1 MTKDALKQ
9 LIKEMVQQ
17 EIQESLPKLLP
28 QVLAEAF
35 SARVEQP
42 TSATTKTNKPVNKT
56 IVAIQAPAG
65 KQPMKVFT
73 KNEKLN
79 KALNETVMSIPSE
92 GSVVSPGLGTVPSV
106 MDHIDT
112 VPETVATALTKNYSS
127 LMKAIDKKKSSGIG
141 NTGVVGMM

>member
-1 MTKDALKQ
+1 MTKDSLKQ
-9 LIKEMVQQ
+9 IIKEMVQQ
-17 EIQESLPKLLP
+17 EIQESLPKLLS

-35 SARVEQP
+35 AAKSEP
-42 TSATTKTNKPVNKT
+42 TSTTVKTNKPVNKT
-56 IVAIQAPAG
+56 VVAIQSPTG

-92 GSVVSPGLGTVPSV
+92 GSVVSPGLGTMPSV
-106 MDHIDT
+106 MDHVDK
-112 VPETVATALTKNYSS
+112 VPASVATALTKNYSS
-127 LMKAIDKKKSSGIG
+127 LMKAIDKKRSSGIG